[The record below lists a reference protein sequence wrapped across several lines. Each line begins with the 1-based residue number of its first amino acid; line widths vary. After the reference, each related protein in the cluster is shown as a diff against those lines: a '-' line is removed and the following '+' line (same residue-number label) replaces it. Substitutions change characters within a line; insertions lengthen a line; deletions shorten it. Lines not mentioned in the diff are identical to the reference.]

1 MAQNRTGTP
10 TVVITGASTGIG
22 EACALRLDKAGWR
35 VFAGVRKEA
44 DGQRLKGQASD
55 RLTPISL
62 DVTNQAEIDAAVQ
75 TVSTAAGAAGLQGV
89 VNNAG
94 VSVNGPL
101 EYLTSDDL
109 RKQLEVN
116 VIGQIA
122 VTRSFLELI
131 RQGHG
136 RIVFIGSIAGKMA
149 TPFLGPY
156 CASKHAM
163 EALSDSLRQELRP
176 WGISVSL
183 VEPGSIA
190 TSIWGKGLAE
200 VEEYERNIPEQ
211 GMQRY
216 GKAITALKEA
226 VHKFEAAGI
235 PADRVAKPVEHA
247 LTSGRPRTRYIV
259 GFDASVQS
267 VLRRVAPDRL
277 RDRLVA
283 MQLKLPTKAGH
294 ITFACGTVL
303 VGTYLATRTR
313 EPTPAEP
320 GRPGLAALID
330 YRFVALGALLP
341 DLIDKPLGRF
351 ILKDFFD
358 DNGHVIGHTLLFGLV
373 LVVLGVLLAVRSSDV
388 RLLCLGI
395 GDLTHLAVDP
405 VTHAPQILFWPLLGT
420 DFPQVTLLGPWATVA
435 TEAAAGL
442 ILATFVVLTYRAGR
456 LPTFVRIG
464 RI

>member
-1 MAQNRTGTP
+1 MAQNGSGTR

-22 EACALRLDKAGWR
+22 EACALRLDKDGWR
-35 VFAGVRKEA
+35 VFAGVRKDA
-44 DGQRLKGQASD
+44 DGQRLKSQASD
-55 RLTPISL
+55 RLTPIPL
-62 DVTNQAEIDAAVQ
+62 DVTDQAQIDAAVK
-75 TVSTAAGAAGLQGV
+75 TVGEAVGASGLQGV

-122 VTRSFLELI
+122 VTRSFMELV
-131 RQGHG
+131 RSGHG

-190 TSIWGKGLAE
+190 TKIWEKGMADAD
-200 VEEYERNIPEQ
+200 EYERNMPEDAT
-211 GMQRY
+211 MRY
-216 GKAITALKEA
+216 GKAFRALKDA
-226 VHKFEAAGI
+226 AQKFEDAGI
-235 PADRVAKPVEHA
+235 PADRVAKAVEHA

-259 GFDASVQS
+259 GFDATIQS

-283 MQLKLPTKAGH
+283 MQLKLPTKA
-294 ITFACGTVL
+294 
-303 VGTYLATRTR
+303 
-313 EPTPAEP
+313 
-320 GRPGLAALID
+320 
-330 YRFVALGALLP
+330 
-341 DLIDKPLGRF
+341 
-351 ILKDFFD
+351 
-358 DNGHVIGHTLLFGLV
+358 
-373 LVVLGVLLAVRSSDV
+373 
-388 RLLCLGI
+388 
-395 GDLTHLAVDP
+395 
-405 VTHAPQILFWPLLGT
+405 
-420 DFPQVTLLGPWATVA
+420 
-435 TEAAAGL
+435 
-442 ILATFVVLTYRAGR
+442 
-456 LPTFVRIG
+456 
-464 RI
+464 